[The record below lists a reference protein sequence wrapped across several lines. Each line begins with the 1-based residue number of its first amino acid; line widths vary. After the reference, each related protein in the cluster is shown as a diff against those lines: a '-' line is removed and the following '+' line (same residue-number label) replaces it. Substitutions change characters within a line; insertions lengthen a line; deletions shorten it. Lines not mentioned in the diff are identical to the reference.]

1 MRSRSLLSRLL
12 RDQIAFA
19 VLGALL
25 LVLGG
30 TGATAILLR
39 KHQDRVLRSLAKSI
53 CHTIEQE
60 RREGAGSFAEAAREG
75 LSETYLSDIYIE
87 VEDTAGTVVAS
98 IGKVEGW
105 SAQDP
110 RGNPGPGDCVTRRD
124 VDRRQAAG
132 ARVCVHSCGA
142 EHRILAAA
150 ANIHGDP
157 DVRLAVG
164 ALCGTFLFLLGA
176 GAWAGG
182 ALIRRRL
189 LPLRRLAEAAAR
201 LKIGSETSLGVGAEP
216 SELARLEASLDTLL
230 RKLHEALQ
238 REKRFTQEAS
248 HELRTSLTVLR
259 ARIEGLTRT
268 PGAAE
273 LEEEVGALVSHLVS
287 LDRLVEA
294 LLLIARS
301 EEDADLPK
309 RPVNLCDL
317 AREIALARQEADS
330 PISPV
335 PEVIAPDEI
344 LVMGSEELL
353 ERALFNLVENARKFA
368 GEAARIRIQ
377 VRREDSRAWISVE
390 DDGPG
395 IPSGSRPH
403 VFERFYRD
411 PFRRGIIAGTGLG
424 LAVVKSIV
432 ARHQGEVSTGPS
444 QDLGG
449 EAIRIR
455 LPALEFGNTGP
466 SLFPPA

>member
-1 MRSRSLLSRLL
+1 MRSRSLLGRLL
-12 RDQIAFA
+12 RDQIVFA
-19 VLGALL
+19 VLGAFLL
-25 LVLGG
+25 LLGG

-53 CHTIEQE
+53 CHTIRQE
-60 RREGAGSFAEAAREG
+60 RREGAGSFPEAAREA

-124 VDRRQAAG
+124 VRRRLAAG
-132 ARVCVHSCGA
+132 ERVCAHSCGT
-142 EHRILAAA
+142 EHRILTAA

-164 ALCGTFLFLLGA
+164 ALCGTFLLLLGA
-176 GAWAGG
+176 GSLAAG
-182 ALIRRRL
+182 ALIRKRL

-201 LKIGSETSLGVGAEP
+201 LRIGSETSLGVGAEP

-259 ARIEGLTRT
+259 ARIEGLTRRSL
-268 PGAAE
+268 GAAQR
-273 LEEEVGALVSHLVS
+273 EEEIGALVYHLDA

-309 RPVNLCDL
+309 RPVNLCDV
-317 AREIALARQEADS
+317 AREVAQARQLSDAPS
-330 PISPV
+330 APV
-335 PEVIAPDEI
+335 PEVVAPDEI
-344 LVMGSEELL
+344 LVMGSEQLL
-353 ERALFNLVENARKFA
+353 ERAVFNLVDNARKFA
-368 GEAARIRIQ
+368 GTAARIRIE
-377 VRREDSRAWISVE
+377 VSREESRACIRVE

-395 IPSGSRPH
+395 IPAGSRPH

-411 PFRRGIIAGTGLG
+411 PVRRGTIAGSGLG

-444 QDLGG
+444 AVLRG
-449 EAIRIR
+449 EAVCIS
-455 LPALEFGNTGP
+455 LPAIEG
-466 SLFPPA
+466 